1 MYARTVA
8 HHRRA
13 PSLALDRAFLHG
25 LRSGRLRLTSLPVK
39 LRGSSFARI
48 RQRLAE
54 LDLRQLSSID
64 KARQLQTAE
73 QPCAVERLP
82 HAELWL
88 STADARHLPAH
99 GEAALLENAGRDR
112 FGRTHWLQPAA
123 LRALRRLHHAA
134 ALDGVELEL
143 ISSFRSARDQL
154 RILLRK
160 HASGQSWE
168 QILKVNAPPGFS
180 EHHSGCAVDLAVPGA
195 PPLTEAFESTLAYG
209 WLQQNAGR
217 FGFELSYPRGN
228 RWGFIHEPWHWCYRG

>member
-1 MYARTVA
+1 MQARTA
-8 HHRRA
+8 PHHRRL

-48 RQRLAE
+48 RQRLSE
-54 LDLRQLSSID
+54 LDSPQLSSIE

-88 STADARHLPAH
+88 STASARHLPAH

-112 FGRTHWLQPAA
+112 YGRSHWLQPAA

-168 QILKVNAPPGFS
+168 QILKVNAPPGYS
-180 EHHSGCAVDLAVPGA
+180 EHHSGCAVDFAVPGA
-195 PPLTEAFESTLAYG
+195 PPLTEAFEFTTAFE

-217 FGFELSYPRGN
+217 FGFELSYPRDN